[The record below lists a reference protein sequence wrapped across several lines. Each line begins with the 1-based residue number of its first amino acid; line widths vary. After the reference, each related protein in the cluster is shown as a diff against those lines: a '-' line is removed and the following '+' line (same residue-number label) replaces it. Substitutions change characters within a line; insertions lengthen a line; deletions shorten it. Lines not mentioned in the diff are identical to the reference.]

1 MFRSEEEKRIEM
13 NTMTLA
19 TLKNV
24 VKSLC
29 KCLILHCS
37 HLICIFPD
45 TGKTDINIDN
55 VQDLLEASNYLQ
67 TKALN
72 TRCVEFM
79 VRNLDISNCVAVLR
93 LADQLNLEK
102 LLQESINFIGDHFQL
117 LFEQNKDFK
126 LLPVDLCEFVHQT
139 PDCTGVDKLSLYS
152 CEVY

>member
-29 KCLILHCS
+29 KFGHPALT
-37 HLICIFPD
+37 HLICILISSD

-67 TKALN
+67 TKELN
-72 TRCVEFM
+72 KRCVEFM

-102 LLQESINFIGDHFQL
+102 LLQDSISFIGDHFQL
-117 LFEQNKDFK
+117 LFEQNNDFK
-126 LLPVDLCEFVHQT
+126 HLPVELCEFVHHN
-139 PDCTGVDKLSLYS
+139 
-152 CEVY
+152 